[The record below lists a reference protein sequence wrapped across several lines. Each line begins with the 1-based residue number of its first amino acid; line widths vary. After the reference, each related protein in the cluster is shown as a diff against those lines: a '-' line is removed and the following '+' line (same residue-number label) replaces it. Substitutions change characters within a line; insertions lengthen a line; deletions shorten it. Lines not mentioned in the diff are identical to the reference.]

1 MAGLSIALLLSLLGQ
16 NSASPHS
23 ILVPGG
29 PSTRFVRETMAT
41 AVDPAGRMTVM
52 TKINGQG
59 PYPFTIDTGANR
71 SVISDRLAQELG
83 LAVNGT
89 IKIEGLVG
97 PDEVS
102 AVRVDHMKAGTAE
115 QHALDTAVLPAS
127 SLGSTGFLGT
137 DMLQGR
143 NVVLDFKRH
152 RIILTR
158 FEGLAAVGATDGE
171 TITVD
176 ARRRLGQLVLTDASV
191 GGVKVVAI
199 IDTGAENT
207 IGNPALRKLL
217 MGTKP
222 SGPTGQLIGVT
233 GKWIPGEAGYVPKI
247 RIGKMS
253 MGNMPIVFAD
263 PHTFRL
269 FKLENTPA
277 ILVGM
282 DVLRMFDQVAID
294 FSRQE
299 VRFNISQSWNPRTLQ
314 ALNRP
319 KTEGTDNGSARLLAR
334 ADPAGAG
341 VDTGGNLFRH

>member
-83 LAVNGT
+83 L
-89 IKIEGLVG
+89 
-97 PDEVS
+97 
-102 AVRVDHMKAGTAE
+102 
-115 QHALDTAVLPAS
+115 AVLPAS